1 MYSYIIYIMA
11 SFENAEEKYA
21 IYKNMCDDL
30 IGRFESFSTEDEI
43 YNLSTSEKNMIV
55 LYIKNFT
62 YDHIEKYGYI
72 DDDNYN
78 LYLILEILRHF
89 GIEMDIGV
97 DVTEIDDYCDR
108 FRNIMKRCNKNFIN
122 DLKSEMLYN

>member
-1 MYSYIIYIMA
+1 MKH
-11 SFENAEEKYA
+11 FETEEEKYA
-21 IYKNMCDDL
+21 LYKQMFNDL
-30 IGRFESFSTEDEI
+30 MKRFESYSIEDEI

-108 FRNIMKRCNKNFIN
+108 FRNIMKSCNKNFIN
-122 DLKSEMLYN
+122 DMKSEMLYD